1 MIKPLYPHQRIGT
14 ISALCAA
21 LNKAEIQV
29 REVALFPESYY
40 KESQT
45 LKKNG
50 KKRDIVIVLEP
61 LKGIQTSIKQ
71 NLLDKVQMPH
81 YLTGGIR
88 NRDFLLN
95 ARRHSNSKILI
106 QEDIKNFFP
115 SITADQVKQ
124 IWTHFFKFS
133 DEVASLLTQLTTYD
147 GHLPQGTQT
156 SVCLANLVLFQYE
169 AEFYNWCKG
178 QGLIYTRYIDDI
190 CVSSHGILSKEGKTA
205 VINRLYGMLL
215 RAGFTPQR
223 SKHQCSTASQRM
235 EIMGQVV
242 NGNKPTLPRE
252 YRRKLRA
259 TVHNLQVNRG
269 DRLSKQ
275 DPEFLSA
282 MGKINHLSR
291 FHANQA
297 KKLKE
302 DLLKCCKN

>member
-14 ISALCAA
+14 IRALCAA
-21 LNKAEIQV
+21 LDIKEMVVQ
-29 REVALFPESYY
+29 EVALFPESYY
-40 KESQT
+40 LESQT

-50 KKRDIVIVLEP
+50 KIRDIVIVLEP
-61 LKGIQTSIKQ
+61 LKGVQASIKQ

-81 YLTGGIR
+81 YLTGGIKH
-88 NRDFLLN
+88 RDFLLN
-95 ARRHSNSKILI
+95 AKKHCNSKILI

-124 IWTHFFKFS
+124 IWTQFFKFS
-133 DEVASLLTQLTTYD
+133 DEVASLLTQLTTYN

-169 AEFYNWCKG
+169 AQFYKWCES

-190 CVSSHGILSKEGKTA
+190 CVSSYRILSKEEKTN

-242 NGNKPTLPRE
+242 NGSNPTLPKE
-252 YRRKLRA
+252 YRRRLRA
-259 TVHNLQVNRG
+259 TVHNLQVNSG
-269 DRLSKQ
+269 DGLSKQ

-282 MGKINHLSR
+282 MGMINHLSR
-291 FHANQA
+291 FHTKQA